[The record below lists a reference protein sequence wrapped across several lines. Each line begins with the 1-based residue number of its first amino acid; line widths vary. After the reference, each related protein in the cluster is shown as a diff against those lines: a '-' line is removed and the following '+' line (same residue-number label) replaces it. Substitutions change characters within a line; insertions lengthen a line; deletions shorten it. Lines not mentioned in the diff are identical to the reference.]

1 MIDRATLAR
10 DPMSDVVTAPDLPK
24 ISVVVPV
31 YNSAA
36 SLPVL
41 LDRLSTVLST
51 MGREY
56 QIICVDDCSRDES
69 WSVLQTLK
77 ERYGDRLKIIRL
89 LVNSGQ
95 HNAILCGF
103 SLVTGDVVVTM
114 DDDLQNPPEE
124 LPRLILA
131 AEEGFDLVIGA
142 YDSKKHTRVR
152 NFSGAAIDWLLRR
165 MFDLPAMFQLTSF
178 RAARR
183 SVIDQ
188 VNDMG
193 ALYPY
198 ITAMLLANS
207 SRRQNVQVEHHP
219 RLIGRSHYTMSR
231 SLSLASNLILNY
243 SSYPMLFV
251 AAICLVSM
259 LVFLTAGI
267 VYTYLVATQGT
278 SVPGWASLFLAM
290 SFFNSLT
297 LLCLFVFAMYMSRF
311 HRQLT
316 RTRVGYRIGQI
327 S

>member
-165 MFDLPAMFQLTSF
+165 MFDLPATFQLTSF